1 MLCLFFHLST
11 HSWHKAGRRNYPMSA
26 PFSRSYCDHTCM
38 TNERKQGSETGSWLR
53 EQLSLPCVPVCSAL
67 LRAPR
72 PTRLYRGCSLFFFH
86 PFILFFFHFEKHELH
101 TPALC
106 QVLRQKLGFS
116 RETIHPLAQMH
127 VYLQWGHM
135 LIRKVPGRGCE
146 NGLQLVRGVWRQ
158 HPGGSDSQELRHESE
173 SPSRGG
179 KGRTF

>member
-1 MLCLFFHLST
+1 MHNLGNVLTHCLQVANRALSMVEMVNAMLCLFFHLST

-101 TPALC
+101 TPAC
-106 QVLRQKLGFS
+106 ARS
-116 RETIHPLAQMH
+116 CARS
-127 VYLQWGHM
+127 WGSAERPFTHWPRCM
-135 LIRKVPGRGCE
+135 CIY
-146 NGLQLVRGVWRQ
+146 NG
-158 HPGGSDSQELRHESE
+158 D
-173 SPSRGG
+173 
-179 KGRTF
+179 TC